1 MTAISLSDRPV
12 EDLLNLSGRL
22 AIVTGA
28 AMGIGQAIAR
38 RFAEAG
44 AAVVVADRDGVAA
57 ALTAKELT
65 TSGMDAIAVRVDV
78 SDEEEVASLFHAAL
92 RWQPKLHIFVN
103 NAGIFPASP
112 VLEMTTC
119 EYDHVQAVN
128 LRGAFL
134 CSQHA
139 GRIMRDQGIGG
150 SIINITSIDAL
161 HPSGVGLAHYDA
173 SKHGLW
179 GFTKSL
185 ALELAAYG
193 IRVNALAPGAIDT
206 PGVAG
211 MSAISAI
218 AADEFL
224 NDFTARVPL
233 QRMGD
238 ADDVARMAL
247 VLAGDASSYMT
258 GSQVV
263 VDGGYLLT

>member
-1 MTAISLSDRPV
+1 MNTTECERPV
-12 EDLLNLSGRL
+12 EDLLRL
-22 AIVTGA
+22 TGQTAIITGA

-44 AAVVVADRDGVAA
+44 AAVVIADSDGTQA
-57 ALTAKELT
+57 ALTAKELRNR
-65 TSGMDAIAVRVDV
+65 GFKARALKVNVA
-78 SDEEEVASLFHAAL
+78 DEVEVAELFATAL
-92 RWQPKLHIFVN
+92 LWRPELHILVN

-112 VLEMTTC
+112 VLEMTIN

-134 CSQHA
+134 CSQQA
-139 GRIMRDQGIGG
+139 GRIMRKQGGG
-150 SIINITSIDAL
+150 GTIINITSIDAL

-179 GFTKSL
+179 GFTKNL
-185 ALELAAYG
+185 ALELAPHG
-193 IRVNALAPGAIDT
+193 IRVNALAPGAITT
-206 PGVAG
+206 PGVAS
-211 MSAISAI
+211 MSAISDI

-224 NDFTARVPL
+224 QAFTARVPL
-233 QRMGD
+233 HRMGEP
-238 ADDVARMAL
+238 DDIARMAL
-247 VLAGDASSYMT
+247 VLASDASSYMT